1 MNAEIRLTNE
11 TTTRRSTLAAATT
24 DKVDST
30 KYVFLST
37 IESKDNQT
45 NCLTFSIDKQQAE
58 LLVAYLKLTFGL

>member
-11 TTTRRSTLAAATT
+11 TTTRRSSVVATT
-24 DKVDST
+24 IDKVGGT
-30 KYVFLST
+30 QYVLLSA

-45 NCLTFSIDKQQAE
+45 NCLTFDIDKQQAE